1 MIDSEGYRA
10 NVAMVIVNRHGKV
23 FWGRRLR
30 QQSWQFPQGG
40 INPGETALAAMY
52 RELYEE
58 VGLRPKDVEVVASTR
73 GWLRYKIPSHLVRS
87 TQPTCIGQKQKWF
100 LLRLLSDDSAI
111 NLSTM
116 PKSEFSGWKW
126 VSYWYPARR
135 VVDFKQ
141 QVYQRALERFNRL
154 VKRKPTQRSR
164 R

>member
-87 TQPTCIGQKQKWF
+87 TLPTCIGQKQKWF
-100 LLRLLSDDSAI
+100 LLRLLSEDSAI
-111 NLSTM
+111 DLSTM
-116 PKSEFSGWKW
+116 AKPEFSGWRW
-126 VSYWYPARR
+126 VSYWHPVRR

-154 VKRKPTQRSR
+154 VKRKPKQRSR